1 MFEQKQDAID
11 LLKRD
16 HREVEELFTQ
26 FGKSTDDAERIHL
39 AQRIC
44 SALSV
49 HAKVE
54 EELFYPAARDALGRD
69 DASLVYEADVE
80 HGSLKQLIAEIDGNT
95 AKDEMFFARMHVLKE
110 YVQHHVRE
118 EEMRLMPAVRRSVVN
133 LDALGDSIAQRK
145 QDLSE
150 QAESALSDAGSAKRV
165 QVPQIEPAAATATRK
180 RSSRAQRKT
189 AKTAKTAKR
198 AKSSGRKAA
207 QGRARPAKRRAAG
220 KRKSAP
226 ESPFPSVSRRKA

>member
-1 MFEQKQDAID
+1 MFEQKDDAID

-16 HREVEELFTQ
+16 HREVEELFTE
-26 FGKSTDDAERIHL
+26 FGKSTDDDERIRL

-69 DASLVYEADVE
+69 DATMVYEADVE

-95 AKDEMFFARMHVLKE
+95 ANDEMFSARMQVLKE

-118 EEMRLMPAVRRSVVN
+118 EEMRLMPAVRRTVVN

-150 QAESALSDAGSAKRV
+150 QAESALNEGGSAKRV
-165 QVPQIEPAAATATRK
+165 QVPGIEPAATATRK
-180 RSSRAQRKT
+180 RASHARRKT
-189 AKTAKTAKR
+189 AKTAKSAKR
-198 AKSSGRKAA
+198 AKNASRKAA
-207 QGRARPAKRRAAG
+207 QARARPAKRRAAG